1 MARPATRSSTSRA
14 PFPPRSRGVDR
25 RSILRGSI
33 GAAALLGVPTLLS
46 ACGGDEPA
54 TSGSGAASAKA
65 GPVKFGIN
73 EAKGSGPAYERL
85 QGMADAYTKKTGA
98 TVSVNAVDHNTFQ
111 ESINTYLQGTPDDV
125 FTWFAGYRMA
135 QFADNGL
142 ISDVSDV
149 WPIDGMSDAF
159 KKSATAPDGKQY
171 FVPIELLP
179 LGGLLPQVGLREERL
194 GRAEVDGRAH
204 RAHEGHAGEEAGP
217 LRLRGQGRL
226 GPRWAPS
233 TSSTCGSTA
242 TTSTWSLCQGKQ
254 KWDSA
259 EVKNVF
265 TTWKDKLHPVT
276 SRTTPSVARG
286 RRPPPPWPKGESG
299 MYLLGTFVVDS
310 VPTETQD
317 DLDFFTFPALDQ
329 TIGSDALDAPIDGF
343 CIAAAAEAQDAAKAY
358 IAWLGTPEAADAG
371 NNAGSAPFIA
381 ANSGASAAKYGA
393 LQKKSVEF
401 VSKAKSIAQF
411 LDRDTNADL
420 ANTVITASL
429 QAFLKNPDDIDC
441 LTTSIQAAGEDH
453 LRQTRRREWRTI
465 GDRATLEPRLT

>member
-1 MARPATRSSTSRA
+1 MARPA
-14 PFPPRSRGVDR
+14 PRSQHLASTIPASVRGVDR

-171 FVPIELLP
+171 FVPISYYPWAVFYRKSVFEKNGWAVPTSLDELTVLMK
-179 LGGLLPQVGLREERL
+179 
-194 GRAEVDGRAH
+194 DM
-204 RAHEGHAGEEAGP
+204 
-217 LRLRGQGRL
+217 QGKKMA
-226 GPRWAPS
+226 PFAFAAKDAWAPMG
-233 TSSTCGSTA
+233 TFDILNMRLNGYDFHME
-242 TTSTWSLCQGKQ
+242 LCQGKQ

-265 TTWKDKLHPVT
+265 TTWKDKLIPYQQENSLGRTWQEAAT
-276 SRTTPSVARG
+276 SMA
-286 RRPPPPWPKGESG
+286 KGESG
-299 MYLLGTFVVDS
+299 MYLLGTFVVDG

-343 CIAAAAEAQDAAKAY
+343 CVAAAAEAQDAAKAY

-381 ANSGASAAKYGA
+381 ANSGASTAKYGE
-393 LQKKSVEF
+393 LQKKSVEV

-429 QAFLKNPDDIDC
+429 QDFLKNPDNIDSI
-441 LTTSIQAAGEDH
+441 TASIQQQASSILG
-453 LRQTRRREWRTI
+453 
-465 GDRATLEPRLT
+465 